1 MKNTTPPS
9 PTTQSQTP
17 NPAQSKSPHISQSS
31 AHTAKID
38 LKTDSIPKLFFY
50 YFIPA
55 LLAMLALSTY
65 STIDGI
71 FVGKKVGENGL
82 AAIGI
87 CWPIFPAFI
96 AYELLFGFGG
106 AAIVGYFL
114 GKDHAYRAR
123 LVFCSIFYFVAI
135 SSVFIGIVG
144 FCFADFIITA
154 LTANK
159 PISSEIK
166 DFALAYIKVIFLGTP
181 MLILHPLCDIFVIND
196 KRPILASIAMIV
208 GSASNIVLNYV
219 FLFVCDMGIEG
230 SALATVSAHL
240 IGFVVLFSHFI
251 SHKGK
256 LFFIPRFSIAS
267 IISSAKSGIPESI
280 AEVSAAAV
288 MLLFNVTLLQIAG
301 DDGVKIYSIMM
312 YCGIVFFTILLS
324 VSQALQ
330 PIASFNYGAGNFAR
344 LKIAFL
350 FSLAMVVAIGVGIY
364 ALFYGFD
371 RYLVELFLQKEDST
385 LVQSSLVNSALAH
398 SSLAERTIEAMSVYY
413 IGYVIFGINIVCAIF
428 LQSVQRTVS
437 SFIITICY
445 TILFLA
451 ILLPPLSH
459 AYGIDGAWA
468 SYPLSQVCA
477 FVVAFG
483 VMCYEWRYGI
493 FSGEIPSGA
502 TLWKRRKHRG

>member
-1 MKNTTPPS
+1 MKNTTPPNA
-9 PTTQSQTP
+9 TIQSP
-17 NPAQSKSPHISQSS
+17 NPIPSHHTHQSS

-135 SSVFIGIVG
+135 SSVLIGIVG
-144 FCFADFIITA
+144 FCFADSIITA
-154 LTANK
+154 LTADK

-196 KRPILASIAMIV
+196 KRPILASVAMIV

-240 IGFVVLFSHFI
+240 IGFVVLFSHFVF
-251 SHKGK
+251 HRGK
-256 LFFIPRFSIAS
+256 LFFIPRFSMAS

-280 AEVSAAAV
+280 AELSAAAV

-312 YCGIVFFTILLS
+312 YCGIVFFTVLLS

-350 FSLAMVVAIGVGIY
+350 FALSMVAVIGMGIY

-371 RYLVELFLQKEDST
+371 RYLVELFLQKGDST
-385 LVQSSLVNSALAH
+385 LAH
-398 SSLAERTIEAMSVYY
+398 SGLVDSGLAERTIEAMSVYY

-468 SYPLSQVCA
+468 SYPLSQACA

>member
-1 MKNTTPPS
+1 MKNTTHIKEQTIIHN
-9 PTTQSQTP
+9 TTQQHPTP
-17 NPAQSKSPHISQSS
+17 KS
-31 AHTAKID
+31 KID
-38 LKTDSIPKLFFY
+38 LKTDSIPRLFFY

-65 STIDGI
+65 STVDGI
-71 FVGKKVGENGL
+71 FVGKKIGENGL

-114 GKDHAYRAR
+114 GKDHGYRAR

-144 FCFADFIITA
+144 FCFADSIITA
-154 LTANK
+154 LTADK

-166 DFALAYIKVIFLGTP
+166 ELASSYIRIIFIGTP

-208 GSASNIVLNYV
+208 GSASNIALNYI

-230 SALATVSAHL
+230 SALATVSAHT
-240 IGFVVLFSHFI
+240 IGFIVLVSHFFLR
-251 SHKGK
+251 KGK
-256 LFFIPRFSIAS
+256 LFFIPRFSFAAIL
-267 IISSAKSGIPESI
+267 SSSKSGIPESVS
-280 AEVSAAAV
+280 ELSAAVV
-288 MLLFNVTLLQIAG
+288 MLLFNVTLIQIAG
-301 DDGVKIYSIMM
+301 DEGVKIYSIMM

-344 LKIAFL
+344 LKKAFV
-350 FSLAMVVAIGVGIY
+350 FACFMVVSIGLCIY

-371 RYLVELFLQKEDST
+371 RHLVELFLQKESQDFANVS
-385 LVQSSLVNSALAH
+385 NNAL
-398 SSLAERTIEAMSVYY
+398 LEKTINAMNVYY
-413 IGYVIFGINIVCAIF
+413 AGYVIFGINIVCAIF
-428 LQSVQRTVS
+428 LQSVQRTLS

-445 TILFLA
+445 TILFLVV
-451 ILLPPLSH
+451 LLPTLSH
-459 AYGIDGAWA
+459 IYGIDGAWA
-468 SYPLSQVCA
+468 SYPLSQACA
-477 FVVAFG
+477 FVVAFV

-493 FSGEIPSGA
+493 FSGSIPSGA
-502 TLWKRRKHRG
+502 TLWKRRKNYA